1 MHFEGSQIILFTNIV
16 VLSLKIDIFLVN
28 SADPDE
34 MQHSVAFYLVF
45 TVCQRTCYGV
55 SGPERINIAINLHAL
70 MYVWYL
76 LFLSDS

>member
-16 VLSLKIDIFLVN
+16 VLSLKIDFFLVN

-45 TVCQRTCYGV
+45 TVCQRTRYGV